1 MKKQISLILC
11 ALVIATGFAGCGKK
25 SKDKLTES
33 KADTQSE
40 TEVDTIDVGGE
51 SQNIPTVDFETGSII
66 SGGKTEK
73 GTNKS
78 DKTDKT
84 DKTAATE
91 DDIPAKGET
100 GTSKEESK
108 ESTPT
113 STAPSTPSSTDKP
126 TGSETSGTSSNSDTQ
141 TMDGWGTWQF

>member
-11 ALVIATGFAGCGKK
+11 ALIIATGFAGCGKK

-33 KADTQSE
+33 KADTQSK

-51 SQNIPTVDFETGSII
+51 SEDIPTVDLETGSII

-84 DKTAATE
+84 VATE

-113 STAPSTPSSTDKP
+113 STAPSSPSSTDKP

-141 TMDGWGTWQF
+141 TMDGWGKWQY